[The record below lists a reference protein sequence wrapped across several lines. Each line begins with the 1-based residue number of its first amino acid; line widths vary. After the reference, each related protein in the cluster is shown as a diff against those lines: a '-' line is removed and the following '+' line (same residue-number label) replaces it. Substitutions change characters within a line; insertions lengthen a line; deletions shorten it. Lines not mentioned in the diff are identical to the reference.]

1 MYAVQELANRA
12 KVMAAF
18 GLKAEDAVSE
28 AANDTIRVSKLAA
41 RKTHTMG
48 ETYARLIKVAEDA
61 LVEDSDVRNLL
72 VATVRHCKNPDHAF
86 GECNH

>member
-18 GLKAEDAVSE
+18 GLKAEDAVDE
-28 AANDTIRVSKLAA
+28 AANDTIRVAKLAA
-41 RKTHTMG
+41 RKAHTMG